1 MVSGG
6 DVAGTTG
13 AGRTAPENPEL
24 SLKELGEL
32 LSNPIDAPVNHRFQK
47 IAAMAEELRKRAANS

>member
-1 MVSGG
+1 MSPELQEL
-6 DVAGTTG
+6 AEL
-13 AGRTAPENPEL
+13 RLENPEL

-32 LSNPIDAPVNHRFQK
+32 LSNPIGRSGVNHRFQK